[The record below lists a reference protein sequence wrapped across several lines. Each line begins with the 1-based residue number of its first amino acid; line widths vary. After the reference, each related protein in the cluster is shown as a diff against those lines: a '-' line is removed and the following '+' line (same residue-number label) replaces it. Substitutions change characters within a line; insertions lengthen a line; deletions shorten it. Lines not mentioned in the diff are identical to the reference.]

1 MEISVKKQTHRGRR
15 ENVDD
20 IDYIWDRIEGRDKTF
35 YYQINREN
43 KVFQMVRARMSE
55 DDYTLLEILVKE
67 IEQNVPTQQIY
78 IDKSND
84 VISQEEPDNRLNEV
98 YQLGAYMVSLAKS
111 FGKKS
116 IPEIVS
122 DLMKTE
128 PFCKYKVIEKQLLE
142 NYKDEIK

>member
-1 MEISVKKQTHRGRR
+1 M
-15 ENVDD
+15 
-20 IDYIWDRIEGRDKTF
+20 EGRGKTF

-43 KVFQMVRARMSE
+43 KVFQMVRERMSE
-55 DDYTLLEILVKE
+55 EDYTLLEILLKE

-84 VISQEEPDNRLNEV
+84 AIRQEEPDNRLDEV
-98 YQLGAYMVSLAKS
+98 YQLGVYMVSLAKS

-122 DLMKTE
+122 DLMRTE
-128 PFCKYKVIEKQLLE
+128 PFCKYKVIEKKLLE

>member
-1 MEISVKKQTHRGRR
+1 M
-15 ENVDD
+15 
-20 IDYIWDRIEGRDKTF
+20 EGRSKTF

-43 KVFQMVRARMSE
+43 KVFQMVRERMSE
-55 DDYTLLEILVKE
+55 EDYILLEILLKE

-84 VISQEEPDNRLNEV
+84 AISQEEPDNRIDEV
-98 YQLGAYMVSLAKS
+98 YQLGIYMVNLAKS

-128 PFCKYKVIEKQLLE
+128 PFCKYKVIENKLLE